1 MFKNI
6 NLLVTFECAARH
18 NSYSLAAQELCISQA
33 AVSQQIRQLEALL
46 NSRLFVRKGKRMLP
60 TQQGAALFEH
70 AQKGLTILNKGINQV
85 QREGIDGELTIT
97 STQAFISLWLMP
109 RLQGFT
115 DRYPNIQINVSS
127 SANFVDLKQAH
138 IDLAIRFGTTVEQHT
153 PDNFSCEYFGESPV
167 YPICSNS
174 LAKQLNLNDPAN
186 LLSQHIVT
194 LTHAGPYDWPSWFN
208 VAGVKGVEHHT
219 LWTKVNSTDM
229 AISAVSSG
237 HGVTLAAPYLCQ
249 EQLDR
254 GTLIIPYRLP
264 HPNKVKR
271 YFVYDT
277 NTPRLARLQIF
288 TDWLNNEMKHC

>member
-60 TQQGAALFEH
+60 TQQGVALFEH

-115 DRYPNIQINVSS
+115 ERYPNIQINVSS

-167 YPICSNS
+167 YPICSNG

-208 VAGVKGVEHHT
+208 AAGVKGVEHHT

-237 HGVTLAAPYLCQ
+237 HGVTLAASYLCQ
-249 EQLDR
+249 AQLDS
-254 GTLIIPYRLP
+254 GTLVIPYKLP

-277 NTPRLARLQIF
+277 NSSRLARLQIF